1 MPIPMLPRQHPPAF
15 PGAHKSSKLKLF
27 WSLPSRTN
35 ESVCAALAAGAP
47 VPAVSSMF
55 EFAQLAPGVLA
66 IITQQDQQYLTSPPV
81 TAASPA
87 TPQGAFCL
95 PSPSMQFALKGLTC
109 QAWKCLASPSPY
121 ATMQQLEY
129 YRSWQQHEVKWPHS
143 SEDLS
148 ICSISYGN
156 TMCFM
161 LPNLS
166 LHGKARCTPQSAH
179 PSAAKHLIS
188 LV

>member
-1 MPIPMLPRQHPPAF
+1 MPVFHASKTASTSF
-15 PGAHKSSKLKLF
+15 PWGPLKLSKPKLF
-27 WSLPSRTN
+27 PLLCSRSN

-47 VPAVSSMF
+47 VPAVSGMF

-66 IITQQDQQYLTSPPV
+66 VITQQDQQYLTSPPV

-95 PSPSMQFALKGLTC
+95 PSPSMRFALKGLTC

-129 YRSWQQHEVKWPHS
+129 YRS
-143 SEDLS
+143 
-148 ICSISYGN
+148 
-156 TMCFM
+156 
-161 LPNLS
+161 
-166 LHGKARCTPQSAH
+166 
-179 PSAAKHLIS
+179 
-188 LV
+188 